1 MVRRNLRT
9 GLAPWCHCAAG
20 LGNPELLNQAAAG
33 IARSNS
39 SRPSR
44 SKAQSSGPMGR
55 RL

>member
-33 IARSNS
+33 IARLMA
-39 SRPSR
+39 P
-44 SKAQSSGPMGR
+44 G
-55 RL
+55 